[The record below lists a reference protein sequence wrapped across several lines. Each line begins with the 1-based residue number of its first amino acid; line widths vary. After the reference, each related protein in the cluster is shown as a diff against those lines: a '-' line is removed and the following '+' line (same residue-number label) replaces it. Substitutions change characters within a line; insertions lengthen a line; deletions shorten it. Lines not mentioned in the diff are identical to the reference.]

1 MTIGSNIKK
10 YRTDK
15 KISQE
20 KLSNMLNISSR
31 TLQNYEADKTVP
43 PLDVLIK
50 LSNIFDV
57 GVDILTNNDTKILGD
72 LLTLVDIKKTFEK
85 DMKEAQEK
93 IEKESSIYIPLLDYI
108 NKTYCDNKYDL
119 EKILLN
125 KDSHVFDDIV
135 SLTKDI
141 IKNRLEYYSN
151 LAEKK

>member
-93 IEKESSIYIPLLDYI
+93 IEKESSLY
-108 NKTYCDNKYDL
+108 
-119 EKILLN
+119 
-125 KDSHVFDDIV
+125 
-135 SLTKDI
+135 
-141 IKNRLEYYSN
+141 
-151 LAEKK
+151 